1 MTNALEIVIL
11 GLSHRTAPLDVRERL
26 AVSPDDLSE
35 RLRQLREL
43 PGVAE
48 TALLSTC
55 NRVEIYAAVSDRAT
69 AFSSLQGHLRTQ
81 VAPIAGDRDAHH
93 LIEPHLYR
101 RHGRA
106 AIHHLFRVAAS
117 LDSMVVGEPQILG
130 QVKDAFKNGTEA
142 GTTGPTLDSCF
153 ARAFRVARRIR
164 RETGIGTQTV
174 SVSSVAV
181 DLVRRVFAGFTGRKV
196 LVVGVGE
203 MSTLAARA
211 MAGEG
216 ATIVIANRTRARAE
230 ALAQEHGYGVADFGE
245 LDAAL
250 IEADVVITSTGA
262 RQPIL
267 DRARLQRVQ
276 RVRRF
281 SPIVIVDIA
290 VPRDVEPAASEIEG
304 VFLWDIDDLQK
315 ETALHLEGRMR
326 EAEQA
331 ETVIEEE
338 VVRFLGSVRGQ
349 AVGPTIKALRDRFSE
364 LGRAHAGR
372 ARMRAGITDPKIAV
386 EFERMADALINELLH
401 APQVA
406 LKKAAAVDDGDALA
420 GAVQR
425 LFDLPAQGEPSETDE
440 DEEDDDDDPE
450 VKKTP

>member
-1 MTNALEIVIL
+1 MTNALEFVIL
-11 GLSHRTAPLDVRERL
+11 GLSHRTAPLDVREQL
-26 AVSPDDLSE
+26 AVSPDELAE
-35 RLRQLREL
+35 RLRLLREL
-43 PGVAE
+43 PGIAE

-55 NRVEIYAAVSDRAT
+55 NRVEIYAAVSDRAAAFT
-69 AFSSLQGHLRTQ
+69 ALQGHLNTQ
-81 VAPIAGDRDAHH
+81 VAPIAGDRDVHH

-130 QVKDAFKNGTEA
+130 QVKDAFKNGADA

-164 RETGIGTQTV
+164 RETGIGTQPV

-181 DLVRRVFAGFTGRKV
+181 DLVRRVFAGFAGRKV
-196 LVVGVGE
+196 LVIGAGE
-203 MSTLAARA
+203 MSALAARS
-211 MAGEG
+211 MASEG
-216 ATIVIANRTRARAE
+216 ASIVVTNRTRARAE
-230 ALAQEHGYGVADFGE
+230 ALAQEHGFGVADFGE
-245 LDAAL
+245 LEKALAAT
-250 IEADVVITSTGA
+250 DVVITSTGA

-276 RVRRF
+276 RARRF
-281 SPIVIVDIA
+281 APIVIVDIA

-315 ETALHLEGRMR
+315 ETASHLEGRMR

-331 ETVIEEE
+331 ENVVEEE
-338 VVRFLGSVRGQ
+338 VVRFLGTVRGQ
-349 AVGPTIKALRDRFSE
+349 AVGPTIKALRERFSE
-364 LGRAHAGR
+364 LGRSHAER
-372 ARMRAGITDPKIAV
+372 ARSRAGITDPKVAV
-386 EFERMADALINELLH
+386 EFDRMADALINELLH

-406 LKKAAAVDDGDALA
+406 LKKAAAVDDADVLA

-425 LFDLPAQGEPSETDE
+425 LFDLPIAAEAQVES
-440 DEEDDDDDPE
+440 DDDADDADDDE
-450 VKKTP
+450 VKKNP